1 MKVLRRALG
10 AAALVLCLGAGTAK
24 ADTLPPQWS
33 FQWTPNATFKVF
45 ADKSTTDYIQ
55 ATPQPANTFFGDA
68 TIPAFQLTT
77 ATASTTTIKNPSTF
91 TNAGFSVSLTL
102 FDQASGK
109 SATLPFS
116 GVFNGQLWNTQAN
129 LRFTPTSGTQSVKI
143 GGNTYTVKLDVANPG
158 GPNSGVFGAITG
170 SAQVN
175 VVSQSPEPSALAL
188 AGLGLGGLGCAGWLR
203 RRARRAAPVAA

>member
-1 MKVLRRALG
+1 MPTVRRPLCAVAL
-10 AAALVLCLGAGTAK
+10 ALCLGAGAAK
-24 ADTLPPQWS
+24 ADALPPEWS

-55 ATPQPANTFFGDA
+55 AVPEPVNTFFGDA

-77 ATASTTTIKNPSTF
+77 ATAATTTIKNPATF

-116 GVFNGQLWNTQAN
+116 GVFNGQLWNTQAD
-129 LRFTPTSGTQSVKI
+129 LRFTPTSGSQSVKI
-143 GGNTYTVKLDVANPG
+143 GNNTYTVKLDVANPG
-158 GPNSGVFGAITG
+158 GPNSVVFGAITG

-175 VVSQSPEPSALAL
+175 VVSSSPEPSALAL
-188 AGLGLGGLGCAGWLR
+188 AGLGLGGLGCAGWR
-203 RRARRAAPVAA
+203 RRRGRRAAAVPM